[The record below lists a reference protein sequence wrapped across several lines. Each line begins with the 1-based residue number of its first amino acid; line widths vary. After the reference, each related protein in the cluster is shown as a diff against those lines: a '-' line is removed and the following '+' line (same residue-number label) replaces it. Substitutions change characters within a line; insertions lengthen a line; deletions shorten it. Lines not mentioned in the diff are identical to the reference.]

1 MEVCGL
7 NLSAEIKIK
16 TLIEVLLGMAPKFA
30 WGKKKKKKFKSW
42 AYAYSEISCY
52 NSKFTNQVKFVL
64 I

>member
-30 WGKKKKKKFKSW
+30 WGKKKKKSLSPGPMHTQKYPVTILSLPTKSSL
-42 AYAYSEISCY
+42 Y
-52 NSKFTNQVKFVL
+52 
-64 I
+64 